1 MISVNRQALRI
12 IQEKIL
18 PNQDLL
24 KIEVKKLENGATV
37 IDMGQVAEGS
47 WEAGRLFA
55 EITQGGI
62 VEIAFGKFQ
71 LGEYILPSVH
81 VYSPD
86 PLISGWVCQ
95 RHADPLPG
103 SEHQP
108 ILTGPAKALLK
119 PPDMSIQFVNYQDD
133 SPVAVAPLQTSEPI
147 TEEKAAWIANSCQ
160 ISPENLYVLVA
171 PSTSLVCSI
180 QVAARP
186 IDNLMHRLQEEN
198 FDIRAVKSA
207 FSTAPIPPLSPDGL
221 EAMGRIN
228 DCLLYG
234 GHVLVYVNSTD
245 QEIERVL
252 PKLTL
257 EHTGQYG
264 KLFKQIFE
272 ENDCNFH
279 NIDLR
284 VHTTALIQVNNLRS
298 GRCFS
303 TGKIDH
309 EILYRSFFGAKLP
322 PEQ

>member
-1 MISVNRQALRI
+1 MISVNQQTLRI
-12 IQEKIL
+12 IKEKIL
-18 PNQDLL
+18 PNQELL
-24 KIEVKKLENGATV
+24 KVRVKKLANGTTI
-37 IDMGQVAEGS
+37 IDMGQTAEGS
-47 WEAGRLFA
+47 WEAGRLYA
-55 EITQGGI
+55 EITQGGV
-62 VEIAFGKFQ
+62 VETTFGKFQ

-86 PLISGWVCQ
+86 PLVSGWICQ

-119 PPDMSIQFVNYQDD
+119 PPDQSIQFVNYHDD

-147 TEEKAAWIANSCQ
+147 TEEKADWIAASCQ
-160 ISPENLYVLVA
+160 IDPENLYILVA
-171 PSTSLVCSI
+171 PSNSLVCSI

-198 FDIRAVKSA
+198 FDLHTIKSA
-207 FSTAPIPPLSPDGL
+207 FSTAPLPPFSPDEI

-234 GHVLVYVNSTD
+234 GHVLAYVDTTD

-252 PKLTL
+252 PIITL

-264 KLFKQIFE
+264 KLFKQMYV
-272 ENDCNFH
+272 ENDCSFH
-279 NIDLR
+279 KMDLR
-284 VHTTALIQVNNLRS
+284 VHTTALIQFNNIRT

-309 EILYRSFFGAKLP
+309 EILNQSFFGTKLP
-322 PEQ
+322 ASQ